1 MCSSNRSC
9 CICFNNIPKSYPTL
23 SCGHKVHPKCMRRW
37 NNSCPLCRT
46 EVDIIPNTRS
56 IKNAKEIYNNLDLI
70 ISPLKLNCYNWKFNI
85 DRTEELANNICIG
98 IYVLSDFVWEH
109 RRLLRRNDLLISN
122 LKKRIPVIVQ
132 NISNI
137 KGNDWHLIKKYKKE
151 INRLKTILT
160 KI

>member
-1 MCSSNRSC
+1 M
-9 CICFNNIPKSYPTL
+9 
-23 SCGHKVHPKCMRRW
+23 
-37 NNSCPLCRT
+37 
-46 EVDIIPNTRS
+46 
-56 IKNAKEIYNNLDLI
+56 
-70 ISPLKLNCYNWKFNI
+70 
-85 DRTEELANNICIG
+85 ANNICIG

-109 RRLLRRNDLLISN
+109 RRLLRRNDLLILN

-151 INRLKTILT
+151 INRLKNILT